1 MQQQRVRVKICGL
14 TRDDDVLQAV
24 QAGADAIGMVFYPAS
39 KRAVDLAQ
47 AARLRRLV
55 PGFVSTVALFV
66 NPTPD
71 EVAQV
76 IAQVGP
82 DLLQF
87 HGDET
92 PQDCTRFGRRYLK
105 AFRVGAHGMQTPEQ
119 IAAACAAYDDAAG
132 WLFDSHSAGYGGS
145 GVRFDTGLLSQVVR
159 LPQARPI
166 MLAGGLTPDNVA
178 DGIAGLQP
186 YAVDVSSGVEVSPG
200 EKSPD
205 KILRF
210 MRAVSATA
218 ASSAA

>member
-14 TRDDDVLQAV
+14 TREDDVHQAV
-24 QAGADAIGMVFYPAS
+24 QAGADAIGMVFYPGS
-39 KRAVDLAQ
+39 KRAVDLTQ

-71 EVAQV
+71 AVAQV
-76 IAQVGP
+76 IAQVDP

-92 PQDCTRFGRRYLK
+92 PDDCARFGRRYLK
-105 AFRVGAHGMQTPEQ
+105 AFRVGAPGLQSPDE
-119 IAAACAAYDDAAG
+119 IAAACAAYGNAAG

-145 GVRFDTGLLSQVVR
+145 GVRFDTGLLSRVME
-159 LPQARPI
+159 LPDARPI

-178 DGIAGLQP
+178 DGIAALRP
-186 YAVDVSSGVEVSPG
+186 YAVDVSSGVEVAPG
-200 EKSPD
+200 LKSAD
-205 KILRF
+205 RILQF
-210 MRAVSATA
+210 MQAVAATA
-218 ASSAA
+218 ASSAF